1 MYPTDV
7 MIPRQSHRS
16 DYFRVFGRLQKR
28 LAAHVT
34 MEEIQEYWGTAVT
47 LGREVDAETAA

>member
-1 MYPTDV
+1 
-7 MIPRQSHRS
+7 
-16 DYFRVFGRLQKR
+16 LQKR